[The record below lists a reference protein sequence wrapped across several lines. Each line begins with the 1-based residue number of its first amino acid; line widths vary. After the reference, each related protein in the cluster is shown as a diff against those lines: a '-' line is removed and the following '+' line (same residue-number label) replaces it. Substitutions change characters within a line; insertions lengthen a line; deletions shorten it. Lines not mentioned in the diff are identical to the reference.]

1 MNATL
6 FKEVNYN
13 LASMKRQIKVELT
26 LTKELNIVKPVLY
39 FNIIFVQK
47 NQKVN
52 L

>member
-1 MNATL
+1 MAVL
-6 FKEVNYN
+6 FKVVNYK
-13 LASMKRQIKVELT
+13 LAFYKQQIDVELI
-26 LTKELNIVKPVLY
+26 LTDELKIIRSILN